1 MPEKTLSLTIEKK
14 IGQLFFIGIPSA
26 EFDENTRNLL
36 EDIKPGG
43 VCFFSRNIR
52 VAEKTRY
59 LIERILENSEI
70 RPFLSIDQEGG
81 LVDRLRRIL
90 EPMPSV
96 ESLKNL
102 EQAGKLAELTA
113 KILCLLG
120 FNMNFAPVID
130 VTNESR
136 QKYINGLNSRTFGKS
151 SESAALFGK
160 IYLDTLQNNGVIGCL
175 KHFPGLG
182 ASEVDSH
189 EELPTVNLTQKELFD
204 IDLFPYRHIFN
215 SSKVSAVMAAHAAYP
230 DSDLQEQDQNGKLL
244 PSSLSFNFITK
255 LLRNDL
261 GFQGVVITDDLE
273 MGAVLKNYGIGEAC
287 KLALNA
293 GADMLAICNNS
304 ENIRIGYKAVLEA
317 VQTGEISEHR
327 INDSLKRIGSVKN
340 LIKSTLPFEKSRL
353 SELSNEIVKLKEQN

>member
-1 MPEKTLSLTIEKK
+1 MPEKTHSLTIEKK

-26 EFDENTRNLL
+26 EFDENTQNLL
-36 EDIKPGG
+36 ETIKPGG

-52 VAEKTRY
+52 EAEKTRF
-59 LIERILENSEI
+59 LIERILEHSET

-102 EQAGKLAELTA
+102 EQAEKLAEITA
-113 KILCLLG
+113 KVLSLLG

-136 QKYINGLNSRTFGKS
+136 QKFINGLNSRIFGNS
-151 SESAALFGK
+151 SESTAEFGK
-160 IYLDTLQNNGVIGCL
+160 IYLETLQKNGIIGCL

-189 EELPTVNLTQKELFD
+189 EELPTVNLSQNELFD
-204 IDLFPYRHIFN
+204 IDLFPYRQIFN

-230 DSDLQEQDQNGKLL
+230 DSDLQEQDQSGKLL

-261 GFQGVVITDDLE
+261 GFQGIIITDDLE
-273 MGAVLKNYGIGEAC
+273 MGAIIKNYGIGEAC

-293 GADMLAICNNS
+293 GVDMLAICNKS
-304 ENIRIGYKAVLEA
+304 DNIRTGYSAILEA
-317 VQTGEISEHR
+317 VQNGEISENR
-327 INDSLKRIGSVKN
+327 INESLKRIGSVKN
-340 LIKSTLPFEKSRL
+340 LIKSTSPFEKSWL
-353 SELSNEIVKLKEQN
+353 NELSNEIVKLKENN